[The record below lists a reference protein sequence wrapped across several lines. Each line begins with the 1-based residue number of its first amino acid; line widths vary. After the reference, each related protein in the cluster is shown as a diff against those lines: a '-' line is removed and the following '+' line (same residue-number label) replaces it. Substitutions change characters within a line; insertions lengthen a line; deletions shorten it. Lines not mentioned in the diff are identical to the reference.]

1 VVAQLEGPEMNEARV
16 TSALFGRSAA

>member
-1 VVAQLEGPEMNEARV
+1 VVAHLEGPDMNEARV